1 MSLASTLDQARERGV
16 KFIGVFL
23 ILLYIVFLVLIYL
36 ITGIKRGFEET
47 FWFLAI
53 LVIFVNILLLHG
65 AKTRKRFVVDF
76 ILKNFIISTTR
87 ELNGI

>member
-47 FWFLAI
+47 FWVLAI
-53 LVIFVNILLLHG
+53 VVLFVNILLVHG
-65 AKTRKRFVVDF
+65 AQTKKRFVVDF
-76 ILKNFIISTTR
+76 ILKNFIISTTS